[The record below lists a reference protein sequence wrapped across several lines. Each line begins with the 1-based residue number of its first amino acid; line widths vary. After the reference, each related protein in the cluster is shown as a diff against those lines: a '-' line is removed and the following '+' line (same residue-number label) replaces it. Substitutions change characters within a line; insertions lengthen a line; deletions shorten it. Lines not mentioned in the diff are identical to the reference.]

1 MIMGGVGSARRR
13 RNIAELEAPHT
24 ECWSCSDRD
33 GEMRGENEW
42 GDDVD
47 DDSGWTATTLASH
60 SRGVGSFGLQ
70 RQFTLQPKP

>member
-1 MIMGGVGSARRR
+1 
-13 RNIAELEAPHT
+13 
-24 ECWSCSDRD
+24 
-33 GEMRGENEW
+33 MRGENEW